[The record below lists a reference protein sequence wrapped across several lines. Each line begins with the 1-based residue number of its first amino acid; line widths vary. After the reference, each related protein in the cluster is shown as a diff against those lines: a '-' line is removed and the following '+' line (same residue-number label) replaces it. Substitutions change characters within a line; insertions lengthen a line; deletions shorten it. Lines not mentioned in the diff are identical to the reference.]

1 MTLKKLL
8 KNISQCLEINS
19 NYLVALQNFGIC
31 LQNFHFNIHN
41 KIVDKHIVNLLK
53 QNKILRPVDIINS
66 LINYLYLNPKFKI
79 IIENTE
85 NLYKK
90 MSLLST

>member
-1 MTLKKLL
+1 M
-8 KNISQCLEINS
+8 
-19 NYLVALQNFGIC
+19 
-31 LQNFHFNIHN
+31 QNFHFNIHN

-66 LINYLYLNPKFKI
+66 LNNYFYLNTKFKI

-90 MSLLST
+90 NELIKHINQILEFNIFICLLKITPIPDLKIENF